1 MFFSKADKTVIYNA
15 VRQFIYFCILFGFIF
30 FMHYLSSI
38 YRGNTFAE
46 VYVVEDIQLGLL
58 ISSGLIF
65 LLQLFLRPE
74 YAPVLWLLASCSFLG
89 AARELDKVLDE
100 LLPII
105 SWRIGFIFPL
115 IAFYMA
121 WHYRNSFKKT
131 LVRFFTS
138 PSFYMMSCAM
148 IIIIPIAQCIGH
160 RSFVINV
167 LGVKRISD
175 IKEMFEEACEAMGY
189 LLIFLSS
196 IECYFSLP
204 KTVKIKLKYFKK
216 K

>member
-1 MFFSKADKTVIYNA
+1 MFFSKAEKTIVYNVI
-15 VRQFIYFCILFGFIF
+15 RQFVYFCIILGFIF
-30 FMHYLSSI
+30 FIYHLSSI
-38 YRGNTFAE
+38 YHKETFAE
-46 VYVVEDIQLGLL
+46 NGIVEGIQLGVL

-100 LLPII
+100 LLPVI

-115 IAFYMA
+115 IALYMA
-121 WHYRNSFKKT
+121 WKYRYCLKKT

-138 PSFYMMSCAM
+138 PSFYMMCCAM
-148 IIIIPIAQCIGH
+148 VIIIPIAQCIGH
-160 RSFVINV
+160 RPFVVNV
-167 LGVKRISD
+167 LQIKDVAD
-175 IKEMFEEACEAMGY
+175 IKEMFEEACEVMGY
-189 LLIFLSS
+189 LLILLSS

-204 KTVKIKLKYFKK
+204 KTVKITIRRKK
-216 K
+216 

>member
-1 MFFSKADKTVIYNA
+1 MFFSKADKTIIYNA
-15 VRQFIYFCILFGFIF
+15 IRQLIYFCIIFGFMF
-30 FMHYLSSI
+30 FMHWLSSI
-38 YRGNTFAE
+38 YHKKTFAE
-46 VYVVEDIQLGLL
+46 NNIMEMIQLGLL
-58 ISSGLIF
+58 ITSGIIF
-65 LLQLFLRPE
+65 FAQLWLRPE
-74 YAPVLWLLASCSFLG
+74 YAPVLWLLASCSFL
-89 AARELDKVLDE
+89 ASARELDKFFDDN
-100 LLPII
+100 LPII

-121 WHYRNSFKKT
+121 WRYRSSLKKT

-148 IIIIPIAQCIGH
+148 IIILPIAQCIGH
-160 RSFVINV
+160 RSFVINI
-167 LGVKRISD
+167 LGIQRISD

-204 KTVKIKLKYFKK
+204 KTVKINLKYFKK